1 MKLESNLVDVE
12 VATPAGH
19 CDAFLAHVPGR
30 GELPAVILFPD
41 AFGLRPAIR
50 GMAKRLAAQG
60 YAVLVPNPFYRAG
73 KSPADGMVFDFQDPA
88 DRSRFMELRAPMTH
102 EAVAQDTAAF
112 VAFLDAQP
120 FVRRHGKVGVVG
132 YCMGGVLAM
141 QAAAGV
147 PDRIGAGASFHG
159 GGLATDAPNSPHR
172 LVPKMRAPFYFGIA
186 ANDDEREPEAKSV
199 LADAFAAAQLAATI
213 VVYEDT
219 LHGWCMPD
227 LSERTGRPVY
237 NEPQAERAWGELL
250 ALFQRA
256 L

>member
-1 MKLESNLVDVE
+1 MNTESRVVDVD

-19 CDAFLAHVPGR
+19 CDAVLAHVPGR

-41 AFGLRPAIR
+41 AYGLRPAIR
-50 GMAKRLAAQG
+50 DMAKRLAAQG
-60 YAVLVPNPFYRAG
+60 YAVLVPNPFYRIG
-73 KSPADGMVFDFQDPA
+73 KSPADGMVFDFQNPA
-88 DRSRFMELRAPMTH
+88 DRTRLAELRAPLTH
-102 EAVAQDTAAF
+102 EAMARDVAAF

-120 FVRRHGKVGVVG
+120 FVRRNGKVGVVG
-132 YCMGGVLAM
+132 YCMGGLLAM

-147 PDRIGAGASFHG
+147 ADRIGAGASFHG

-172 LVPKMRAPFYFGIA
+172 LVPKMRAPFYIGIA

-199 LADAFAAAQLAATI
+199 LADAFAAAHLAATI
-213 VVYEDT
+213 VVYEGT

-227 LSERTGRPVY
+227 LSERTGRPIY
-237 NEPQAERAWGELL
+237 NEPQAERAWGALL
-250 ALFQRA
+250 AFFQRA

>member
-1 MKLESNLVDVE
+1 MKPESMLADVE

-19 CDAFLAHVPGR
+19 CDAVLAHAPNR

-60 YAVLVPNPFYRAG
+60 YAVLVPNPFYRSG
-73 KSPADGMVFDFQDPA
+73 KSPTDGMVFDFQDPA

-112 VAFLDAQP
+112 IAFLDAQP
-120 FVRRHGKVGVVG
+120 FVRKDGKVGVVG

-199 LADAFAAAQLAATI
+199 LADAFAAAHRTATI
-213 VVYEDT
+213 VVYEGT

-227 LSERTGRPVY
+227 LSERTSRPVY

-250 ALFQRA
+250 ALFRHA